1 MPRDSKCLTEKI
13 TIQITMPMLADL
25 QNVATKSGKPIAE
38 IVRQAIR
45 NALDETDLTLGTRRT
60 FDRRFQ
66 QRLDDME
73 KRLEEMMEEFLQ
85 RRSKD
90 SAMAERYF
98 QILAMLFARILA
110 DVPIP
115 GQTRSTLRVLNQA
128 ILDRSSELGKWL
140 GKELEQL
147 EDK

>member
-13 TIQITMPMLADL
+13 TIQVTMPMLADL

-73 KRLEEMMEEFLQ
+73 KRLEEMMKEFLQ

-90 SAMAERYF
+90 SEMAERYF
-98 QILAMLFARILA
+98 QILAMLYARLLA
-110 DVPIP
+110 DVPVP
-115 GQTRSTLRVLNQA
+115 GQTRSTFRMLNQA
-128 ILDRSSELGKWL
+128 ISDRNSELGKWL
-140 GKELEQL
+140 RLQLGQL
-147 EDK
+147 EDR

>member
-13 TIQITMPMLADL
+13 TIQVTMSMLDDL
-25 QNVATKSGKPIAE
+25 QNIATKSGKPIAE

-73 KRLEEMMEEFLQ
+73 KRLEEMMEQFLQ

-115 GQTRSTLRVLNQA
+115 GQTRSTFRVLNQA

-140 GKELEQL
+140 REQLGQL
-147 EDK
+147 EDN

>member
-13 TIQITMPMLADL
+13 TIQITTPMLADL

-73 KRLEEMMEEFLQ
+73 KNLEHMMEQFLQ

-90 SAMAERYF
+90 SDMAERYF
-98 QILAMLFARILA
+98 QILAMLYARLLA

-115 GQTRSTLRVLNQA
+115 GQTRGTKRMLSQA
-128 ILDRSSELGKWL
+128 IVDGNSELGEWL
-140 GKELEQL
+140 HQQLGQL
-147 EDK
+147 EGR

>member
-13 TIQITMPMLADL
+13 TIQVTMPMLADL
-25 QNVATKSGKPIAE
+25 QNVAAKSGKPIAE

-66 QRLDDME
+66 RRLDDME
-73 KRLEEMMEEFLQ
+73 KKLEQMMEQFLQ
-85 RRSKD
+85 SRSKD
-90 SAMAERYF
+90 SDMAERYF
-98 QILAMLFARILA
+98 QPLAMLFARLLA

-115 GQTRSTLRVLNQA
+115 GQTRGTKRMLSQA
-128 ILDRSSELGKWL
+128 IFDSNSELGHWL
-140 GKELEQL
+140 RQQLEQL
-147 EDK
+147 EDR

>member
-1 MPRDSKCLTEKI
+1 MPRDNKCLTEKI

-90 SAMAERYF
+90 SDMAERYF
-98 QILAMLFARILA
+98 QMLAMLYARLVA
-110 DVPIP
+110 DVPALA
-115 GQTRSTLRVLNQA
+115 QMRSTKRMLSQA
-128 ILDRSSELGKWL
+128 IVDRNSPLGEWL
-140 GKELEQL
+140 RKELEQL
-147 EDK
+147 EDR

>member
-13 TIQITMPMLADL
+13 TIQVTMPMLADL

-73 KRLEEMMEEFLQ
+73 KRLEEMMERFLQ
-85 RRSKD
+85 RRSID

-140 GKELEQL
+140 RKELEQL
-147 EDK
+147 GDK

>member
-45 NALDETDLTLGTRRT
+45 NALDETDLTLGTRRA

>member
-13 TIQITMPMLADL
+13 TIQVTMPMLADL

-66 QRLDDME
+66 QLLDDME
-73 KRLEEMMEEFLQ
+73 KRLEEMMERFLQ

-90 SAMAERYF
+90 SEMAERYF
-98 QILAMLFARILA
+98 QILAMLYARLSA
-110 DVPIP
+110 DVPVP
-115 GQTRSTLRVLNQA
+115 GQTRSTFRMLNQA
-128 ILDRSSELGKWL
+128 IADRSSELGKWL
-140 GKELEQL
+140 GRELEQL
-147 EDK
+147 EDR

>member
-73 KRLEEMMEEFLQ
+73 KRLEEMMEQFLQ

>member
-25 QNVATKSGKPIAE
+25 QNVATKSDKPIAE

-73 KRLEEMMEEFLQ
+73 KRLEEMMERFLQ

-90 SAMAERYF
+90 SEMAERYF
-98 QILAMLFARILA
+98 QILAMLYARFLA
-110 DVPIP
+110 DVPVP
-115 GQTRSTLRVLNQA
+115 GQTRSTFRMLNQA
-128 ILDRSSELGKWL
+128 IADRNSELGQWL
-140 GKELEQL
+140 RLQLGQL

>member
-13 TIQITMPMLADL
+13 TIQVTAPMLADL
-25 QNVATKSGKPIAE
+25 QNVAAKSGKPIAE

-66 QRLDDME
+66 RRLDDME
-73 KRLEEMMEEFLQ
+73 KKLEQMMEQFLQ

-90 SAMAERYF
+90 SDMAARYF
-98 QILAMLFARILA
+98 QILAMLFARLVA

-115 GQTRSTLRVLNQA
+115 GQTRGTKRMLSQA
-128 ILDRSSELGKWL
+128 ILDRNGEFGEWL
-140 GKELEQL
+140 RQQLEQL
-147 EDK
+147 EDR

>member
-13 TIQITMPMLADL
+13 TIQVTMPMLADL

-45 NALDETDLTLGTRRT
+45 NALDETDLTLGTRRA

-73 KRLEEMMEEFLQ
+73 KRLEEMMEQFLQ
-85 RRSKD
+85 RRSND

-98 QILAMLFARILA
+98 QILAMLYARLLA

-128 ILDRSSELGKWL
+128 ILDRSSELGRWL
-140 GKELEQL
+140 RKELEQL

>member
-13 TIQITMPMLADL
+13 TIQVTMPMLADL

-73 KRLEEMMEEFLQ
+73 KRLGEMMEQFLQ

-110 DVPIP
+110 DVPIA

-128 ILDRSSELGKWL
+128 ILDRSSELGEWL

-147 EDK
+147 EDR

>member
-45 NALDETDLTLGTRRT
+45 NALDETDLTLGTRRA

-73 KRLEEMMEEFLQ
+73 KRLEEMMEQFLQ
-85 RRSKD
+85 RRSID

>member
-13 TIQITMPMLADL
+13 TIQVTMPMLADL

-73 KRLEEMMEEFLQ
+73 KRLEEMMERFLQ

-90 SAMAERYF
+90 SEMAERYF
-98 QILAMLFARILA
+98 QILTMLYARLVA
-110 DVPIP
+110 DVPVL
-115 GQTRSTLRVLNQA
+115 GQIRSTQRMLNQA
-128 ILDRSSELGKWL
+128 ILDRNSGLGQWL
-140 GKELEQL
+140 RLQLGQL

>member
-1 MPRDSKCLTEKI
+1 MPRDDKCLTEKI
-13 TIQITMPMLADL
+13 TTQVTMPMLADL
-25 QNVATKSGKPIAE
+25 QNIATKSGKPIAE

-66 QRLDDME
+66 QRLDDLE
-73 KRLEEMMEEFLQ
+73 KRLEEMMEQFLQ

-140 GKELEQL
+140 GRELEQL

>member
-13 TIQITMPMLADL
+13 TIQVTTPMLADL
-25 QNVATKSGKPIAE
+25 QNVAAKSGKPIAE

-66 QRLDDME
+66 KRLDDME
-73 KRLEEMMEEFLQ
+73 KKLEQMMEQFLQ

-90 SAMAERYF
+90 SDMAARYF
-98 QILAMLFARILA
+98 QILAMLFARLVA

-115 GQTRSTLRVLNQA
+115 GQTRGTRRMLSQA
-128 ILDRSSELGKWL
+128 IVDRNSELGQWL
-140 GKELEQL
+140 RQQLEQL
-147 EDK
+147 EDR